1 MSLKSS
7 FLSKVGVGGALGAGF
22 GVALGI
28 VAAIGVAVSLPVAGA
43 MFASG
48 LVTGGSFFAGVVG
61 AVVGFAVMV
70 PAAKVTFVGTT
81 ALSTVLGTT
90 IGAATGLI
98 GKASDSIKG
107 LFTRT
112 PKVEKKKK
120 AVKTKPVAP
129 KTEVPT
135 PISELTIDR
144 EFSNNA
150 SKPSNDNAT
159 AAKPAAKPTSSPKF

>member
-7 FLSKVGVGGALGAGF
+7 FLSKVGNGGIIGAGAGVILGIIAAV
-22 GVALGI
+22 GVAIALPITG
-28 VAAIGVAVSLPVAGA
+28 AI
-43 MFASG
+43 FASG
-48 LVTGGSFFAGVVG
+48 LVTGGSFFAGAVG
-61 AVVGFAVMV
+61 AVVGLAVMG
-70 PAAKVTFVGTT
+70 PAATGTFWATT

-98 GKASDSIKG
+98 GKASDGIKG

-112 PKVEKKKK
+112 PKIEKKKK

-129 KTEVPT
+129 KSEVAT
-135 PISELTIDR
+135 PISELAIDR
-144 EFSNNA
+144 DFSNNA
-150 SKPSNDNAT
+150 SKPSNGNAT

>member
-7 FLSKVGVGGALGAGF
+7 FLSKVGNGGILGAGA
-22 GVALGI
+22 GVILGAI
-28 VAAIGVAVSLPVAGA
+28 AAVGVAVSLPIAGA

-48 LVTGGSFFAGVVG
+48 LVAGGSFFAGAVG
-61 AVVGFAVMV
+61 AVVGLAIMG
-70 PAAKVTFVGTT
+70 PAAGATFWATT

-98 GKASDSIKG
+98 SKASSGLKG

-112 PKVEKKKK
+112 PKAEKKKK

-135 PISELTIDR
+135 PISELAIDR
-144 EFSNNA
+144 DFSNNA
-150 SKPSNDNAT
+150 SKSSNDNTT
-159 AAKPAAKPTSSPKF
+159 AAKPAAKPTSAPKF